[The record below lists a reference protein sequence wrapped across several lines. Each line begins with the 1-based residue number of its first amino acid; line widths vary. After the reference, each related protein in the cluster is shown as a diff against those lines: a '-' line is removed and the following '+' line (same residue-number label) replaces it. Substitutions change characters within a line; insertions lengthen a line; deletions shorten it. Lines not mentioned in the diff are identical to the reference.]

1 VSAGVQPQLGM
12 PLAVGSCVGRVIRI
26 FLTGFAVQFVEK
38 QDLNDLSRLIVRHD
52 QEAETPA
59 RPALALP

>member
-1 VSAGVQPQLGM
+1 
-12 PLAVGSCVGRVIRI
+12 VIRI